1 LEHHI
6 ATVEDYIRRYRTID
20 DDAARTTL
28 FHTFSQYLLASCW
41 RKMRQRVNHWST
53 KGFIYLLG
61 SLDEEHMRR
70 LFDPSL
76 AKPTSRK
83 DSASAMILREPS
95 LLASVYREYRRPHG
109 SWAGKHTGFT
119 HLPSAFGMGKSAN
132 PGPAYNTLTC
142 FEFHQLL
149 IGTLL
154 GYKKTLNAFAQ
165 VISSD
170 SSFG

>member
-1 LEHHI
+1 
-6 ATVEDYIRRYRTID
+6 
-20 DDAARTTL
+20 
-28 FHTFSQYLLASCW
+28 
-41 RKMRQRVNHWST
+41 MRQRVNQWSI
-53 KGFIYLLG
+53 KGFILLG

-76 AKPTSRK
+76 VKPSSRK
-83 DSASAMILREPS
+83 DSALAMILREPS
-95 LLASVYREYRRPHG
+95 LLASVYREYRRPHS
-109 SWAGKHTGFT
+109 SWAGKRTGFT

-154 GYKKTLNAFAQ
+154 GYNKTLNAFAHAMNSPGLHQ
-165 VISSD
+165 KNGGSWPKSSGNTTD
-170 SSFG
+170 YSGGLLTPTC